1 MARRIAIA
9 ILVSV
14 WLTLVVGGAT
24 AYVTTRSVLLADLDS
39 AIIARARAL
48 PELSG
53 FTEAAPGVKD
63 STGDRYIIFNRLGQ
77 TSGRVP
83 IRPDMTPRPAVLHA
97 AFVTLDD
104 GARVRSL
111 TLRFTRRDEAE
122 PVSIV
127 YSGSAEHFDSVLTR
141 LSVALIIFG
150 IAAGAVAAIVAV
162 GVARTTLKPLNRTAS
177 LVAEIDERGLDKRID
192 AESLP
197 TELRPVAA
205 RLNKMLDR
213 LQLAFEAR
221 KQFLTQAGHELR
233 TPITA
238 LVTTIQVALRRPG
251 SAKELIQTLEVCLSD
266 SRMLAQL
273 VTALLEQAR
282 SESVVHREEPQS
294 FDAVQLLKQC
304 ADVADGLGLPRG
316 ITVIREFRASLP
328 IVAEYGRLQAIV
340 MNLLGNAVEYNRPEG
355 NVILRAEM
363 IESALELSVTDTGRG
378 IASEDLSRVF
388 EPFYRGSA
396 RRDHEASNKV
406 HFGLGLHLVD
416 SHVKA
421 LGGECRIE
429 SQINSGTVVRI
440 RLRGVGMPNCVT
452 QERI

>member
-1 MARRIAIA
+1 
-9 ILVSV
+9 
-14 WLTLVVGGAT
+14 
-24 AYVTTRSVLLADLDS
+24 
-39 AIIARARAL
+39 
-48 PELSG
+48 
-53 FTEAAPGVKD
+53 
-63 STGDRYIIFNRLGQ
+63 
-77 TSGRVP
+77 
-83 IRPDMTPRPAVLHA
+83 MTPRPAVLHA
-97 AFVTLDD
+97 AFVTLDY

-150 IAAGAVAAIVAV
+150 IAAGAVAAMVAV

-192 AESLP
+192 AGSLP
-197 TELRPVAA
+197 IELRPVAL

-213 LQLAFEAR
+213 LERSFEAR

-238 LVTTIQVALRRPG
+238 LVTTIQVALRQPG
-251 SAKELIQTLEVCLSD
+251 IAEELIRTLEVCLSD

-294 FDAVQLLKQC
+294 FDAVQLLKKC
-304 ADVADGLGLPRG
+304 ADVADGLALPRG
-316 ITVIREFRASLP
+316 ITVTREFPGSLP
-328 IVAEYGRLQAIV
+328 IVTEHGRLQAIV
-340 MNLLGNAVEYNRPEG
+340 MNLLGNAVEYNRPAG
-355 NVILRAEM
+355 NVILAEM

-378 IASEDLSRVF
+378 IAAEDLS
-388 EPFYRGSA
+388 
-396 RRDHEASNKV
+396 ASSKP
-406 HFGLGLHLVD
+406 L
-416 SHVKA
+416 
-421 LGGECRIE
+421 
-429 SQINSGTVVRI
+429 
-440 RLRGVGMPNCVT
+440 P
-452 QERI
+452 